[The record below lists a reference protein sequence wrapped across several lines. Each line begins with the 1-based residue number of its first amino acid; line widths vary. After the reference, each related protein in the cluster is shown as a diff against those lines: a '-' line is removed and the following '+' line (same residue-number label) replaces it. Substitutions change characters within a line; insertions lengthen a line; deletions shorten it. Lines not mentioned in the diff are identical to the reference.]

1 VFRNP
6 IDNLQELQQAIEDT
20 KANVAPEILSNSSNN
35 LNKSF
40 FFRTFSPITYFYM
53 ADYNRLISFK
63 MPGASTIFV
72 NVKVFI
78 VAWYFR
84 KCAATTLLIRH

>member
-35 LNKSF
+35 LNKNF

-53 ADYNRLISFK
+53 VIKIDKFLL
-63 MPGASTIFV
+63 
-72 NVKVFI
+72 
-78 VAWYFR
+78 
-84 KCAATTLLIRH
+84 KCPAHPPFL

>member
-35 LNKSF
+35 LNKRGF
-40 FFRTFSPITYFYM
+40 FFEHFPQSLTFTYFF
-53 ADYNRLISFK
+53 LI
-63 MPGASTIFV
+63 PGASTIFV
-72 NVKVFI
+72 NVK
-78 VAWYFR
+78 
-84 KCAATTLLIRH
+84 LL